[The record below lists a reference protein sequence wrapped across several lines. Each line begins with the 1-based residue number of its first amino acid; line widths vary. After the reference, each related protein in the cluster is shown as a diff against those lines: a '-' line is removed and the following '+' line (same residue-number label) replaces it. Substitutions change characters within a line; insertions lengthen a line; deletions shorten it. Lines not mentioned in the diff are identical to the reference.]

1 MSDKVKRYRDDNK
14 YHASGAEHALSK
26 FEETLEK
33 SDFEESQKIL
43 IRATFRKGFDLGF
56 ACANEY
62 YENKLADKIREIS
75 NMSAT
80 EIKTYSKLVDALS
93 RFEFDYDVDKG
104 N

>member
-62 YENKLADKIREIS
+62 YENKLADKTREIS

>member
-1 MSDKVKRYRDDNK
+1 MANKVKRYRDDNK

-93 RFEFDYDVDKG
+93 RFEFDYGVDKG

>member
-1 MSDKVKRYRDDNK
+1 MSDKVKRCGDDNK
-14 YHASGAEHALSK
+14 YHASGTEHALSK

-43 IRATFRKGFDLGF
+43 IRAIFHKGFDLGF

-62 YENKLADKIREIS
+62 YENKLADEIREIS
-75 NMSAT
+75 NLSAT

-93 RFEFDYDVDKG
+93 KFEFDYDVDKG

>member
-75 NMSAT
+75 NMSAAD
-80 EIKTYSKLVDALS
+80 IKTYSKLVDALS
-93 RFEFDYDVDKG
+93 KFEFDYDVDKG